1 MNKNN
6 DGKLWLI
13 ASIAFGLAAV
23 AWFIQAMS
31 TSELVYEILAV
42 VNAVLAVVDGMLY
55 MKYRR

>member
-31 TSELVYEILAV
+31 TSELEDEILAV

>member
-42 VNAVLAVVDGMLY
+42 VNAALAVVDGMLY
-55 MKYRR
+55 MKYMR

>member
-55 MKYRR
+55 MKYMR